1 VGFNRHVYSLYFE
14 KEVLMKSPWFLI
26 YSLVLAL
33 WVGGISIF
41 TFIVT
46 PTIFKSYG
54 RDQAGEIVGKLLPG
68 YSLYTLVL
76 TILALALFFF
86 VALDRTLPAYRPS
99 LALLVTALAITLFV
113 ASWVHPTAVEVKR
126 TVISFE
132 RESRDTPAR
141 KRFTQ
146 LHTLSMSLNL
156 LLLVDGVVLLMI
168 APGLKK

>member
-1 VGFNRHVYSLYFE
+1 
-14 KEVLMKSPWFLI
+14 MKAPWFSV

-46 PTIFKSYG
+46 PAIFKSYG
-54 RDQAGEIVGKLLPG
+54 RDHAGEIVGKLLPG
-68 YSLYTLVL
+68 YFLYTLVL
-76 TILALALFFF
+76 TILALGLFFL
-86 VALDRTLPAYRPS
+86 VAMDRTLLAYRPS

-113 ASWVHPTAVEVKR
+113 AFWVHPTAVEVKK
-126 TVISFE
+126 TVTSFE

-146 LHTLSMSLNL
+146 LHALSMSLNL
-156 LLLVDGVVLLMI
+156 LLLVDGVILLVI